1 MPNIDKLPGLKQILG
16 ALVFGANR
24 PLKFRE
30 LKNCIVEVAENDA
43 TVAVY
48 AEVEDKQIREALK
61 ELEADLSSNYM
72 GFSLHETAGGYRL
85 RSDAECG
92 RWLKHLLKAKPH
104 RLSHP
109 ALETM
114 AIIAYRQPISKA
126 DIESVRGVSVA
137 HIIKPLMEMQL
148 VRIVG
153 RSELPGRPF
162 LYGTT
167 QMFLEHFGLKNLKDL
182 DKMAPMILSRQ
193 ELKDAEA
200 ARIAAKEKEDAE
212 NPELDLEAPAV
223 VTRRPPKPAK
233 KEQPQKS
240 EQPNP
245 EDQPNSQDPSDPP
258 DQSDP
263 SDPSDSTEAP
273 KA

>member
-1 MPNIDKLPGLKQILG
+1 MPNVNALPGLKQILG

-30 LKNCIVEVAENDA
+30 LRECIVEVSEADEA
-43 TVAVY
+43 VAVY
-48 AEVEDKQIREALK
+48 ADVDDKQIREALK
-61 ELEADLSSNYM
+61 ELESDLKSNYM
-72 GFSLHETAGGYRL
+72 GFSLYETAGGYRL

-92 RWLKHLLKAKPH
+92 RWLKHLLKTKPH

-114 AIIAYRQPISKA
+114 AIIAYRQQISKA
-126 DIESVRGVSVA
+126 DIESVRGVSVS

-193 ELKDAEA
+193 ELKNAEA
-200 ARIAAKEKEDAE
+200 VRIAAKQKEQAE
-212 NPELDLEAPAV
+212 NPELDLEVQFKKTEAPN
-223 VTRRPPKPAK
+223 KKDEK
-233 KEQPQKS
+233 KEAVAD
-240 EQPNP
+240 EQTGAP
-245 EDQPNSQDPSDPP
+245 DPTEQT
-258 DQSDP
+258 DQSDQ
-263 SDPSDSTEAP
+263 STQEQ
-273 KA
+273 KS

>member
-24 PLKFRE
+24 PLKLRE
-30 LKNCIVEVAENDA
+30 LRDCIVEVAEEDE

-48 AEVEDKQIREALK
+48 ADVDDKQLRDALK
-61 ELEADLSSNYM
+61 ELADDLESNHA
-72 GFSLHETAGGYRL
+72 GFSLQDSAGGFRL
-85 RSDAECG
+85 QSDAECG
-92 RWLKHLLKAKPH
+92 RWLKHLLNAKPH
-104 RLSHP
+104 RLSQP

-126 DIESVRGVSVA
+126 DIEAVRGVSVS

-167 QMFLEHFGLKNLKDL
+167 QLFLEHFGLKNLKDL
-182 DKMAPMILSRQ
+182 DKMAPMVLSRK
-193 ELKDAEA
+193 ELKDADAVREA
-200 ARIAAKEKEDAE
+200 TKERKASDE
-212 NPELDLEAPAV
+212 PELALEMGDTPTPSVAKDVPEYAV
-223 VTRRPPKPAK
+223 D
-233 KEQPQKS
+233 
-240 EQPNP
+240 
-245 EDQPNSQDPSDPP
+245 EDTVKTQRDEGAAG
-258 DQSDP
+258 
-263 SDPSDSTEAP
+263 TL
-273 KA
+273 